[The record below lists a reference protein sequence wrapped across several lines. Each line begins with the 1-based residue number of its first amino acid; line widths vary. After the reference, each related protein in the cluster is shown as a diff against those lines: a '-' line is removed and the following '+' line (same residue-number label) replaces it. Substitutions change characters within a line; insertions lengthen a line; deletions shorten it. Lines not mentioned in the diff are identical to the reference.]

1 LVTLFAETQAVQTFN
16 RTIEPLRL
24 TFIDLRFGSHRRLL
38 CLVEWLIEWPVTGPL
53 PQMSHLAAIT
63 GQR

>member
-1 LVTLFAETQAVQTFN
+1 MTLFADRQAVQTFA
-16 RTIEPLRL
+16 RTIDPLRL
-24 TFIDLRFGSHRRLL
+24 IFIDLRFGNQRRFE
-38 CLVEWLIEWPVTGPL
+38 CFVEWLIEWPVAGPL